1 MTRRFTD
8 TWRAHFPL
16 LRTSLIVLVLLSG
29 ISWMLAVL
37 QTRDGPVQKL
47 EVSDWQWAAASSYEE
62 TSAPESGWHPVVPK
76 EKLPVNNVW
85 LRVPLPQDHAH
96 DPHLRV
102 SGVGS
107 LRVFYGSERIFSYLL
122 DKKAWIVPIGQ
133 WKMVQLPV
141 PHPPYIDL
149 LVRFGK
155 PSSVIVDATYG
166 DKSDLFGKMLRG
178 DLDNLLIGV
187 LLLFSGCISLGLY
200 KSQRSRLY
208 IYFSLLAFSGGYAA
222 LVQNDLQ
229 QAIIDVPLLTYIQ
242 NVCLPIATF
251 AFVGAMEQVFEGINR
266 RTIRFF
272 RHTALALSAFTII
285 GMLTSLDL
293 YMWSILIFTP
303 IFIVIFIAVY
313 WTIWV
318 AYRRRRDLE
327 SIWIM
332 AGFSSLAAIT
342 FIHIYRFIIYDRVP
356 EQIQQTTEW
365 VLRLPRDLLFL
376 GLFAFIVCL
385 IRVIMYRYM
394 AMNRQLTEFNRSL
407 EQIVQTRTY
416 ELQERTEQ
424 LQRANE
430 RLAASMR
437 ENAEAMAEAMI
448 MEERHRITGSI
459 HDTVGHTLSDTVV
472 HMEEAK
478 KLIYEDLGHA
488 EEKLAASQELLR
500 RGLEDIRQSVRL
512 LREDAGHYDLPGA
525 IGALIRETEQATG
538 CHIER
543 QIEPLPSQLSTLQKR
558 LLFQTLQEGIAKGL
572 KRKEPARRFRLSVRF
587 DRRDE
592 TVRLR
597 LSDDGRPMRPD
608 DWGIGMRALAE
619 QADRLGGLLTT
630 EAAEEGHRL
639 SLTIPASPGGASS
652 WMI

>member
-1 MTRRFTD
+1 MKRRLTD
-8 TWRAHFPL
+8 TWRAHLPL
-16 LRTSLIVLVLLSG
+16 LRTSLIVLVLVSG
-29 ISWMLAVL
+29 ISWMLAVA
-37 QTRDGPVQKL
+37 QARDGSARTLDP
-47 EVSDWQWAAASSYEE
+47 SDWQWAEASTYDEVAAPS
-62 TSAPESGWHPVVPK
+62 SGWQPNRPN
-76 EKLPVNNVW
+76 EKMPATNIW
-85 LRVPLPQDHAH
+85 LRVPLPQG
-96 DPHLRV
+96 DPKDPYLQV
-102 SGVGS
+102 KGIGS
-107 LRVFYGSERIFSYLL
+107 LRAFDGNNRIYSYLL
-122 DKKAWIVPIGQ
+122 NKKEWIVPVGQ
-133 WKMVQLPV
+133 WKMVQLPL
-141 PHPPYIDL
+141 PQPPYIDL
-149 LVRFGK
+149 LVRLGNE
-155 PSSVIVDATYG
+155 SVLRLEAAYG
-166 DKSDLFGKMLRG
+166 DKSGLVGSMLRE

-187 LLLFSGCISLGLY
+187 LLIFSGCIALGLY
-200 KSQRSRLY
+200 KSQRNQLY
-208 IYFSLLAFSGGYAA
+208 LYFSLLAVSGGYAA

-229 QAIIDVPLLTYIQ
+229 QAIIDVPALVYFQ

-251 AFVGAMEQVFEGINR
+251 AFIGAMEQVFSGINAR
-266 RTIRFF
+266 AIRLF
-272 RHTALALSAFTII
+272 RHTALTLSAFSII
-285 GMLTSLDL
+285 GALTSITL
-293 YMWSILIFTP
+293 YMWSILVFTP
-303 IFIVIFIAVY
+303 IFIVIFIAAY
-313 WTIWV
+313 WTILV
-318 AYRRRRDLE
+318 AYRQRRDLE

-342 FIHIYRFIIYDRVP
+342 LIHIYRFIIYDRVP
-356 EQIQQTTEW
+356 EQVQETTAW
-365 VLRLPRDLLFL
+365 VLQLPKDLLFL

-437 ENAEAMAEAMI
+437 ENAEAIAESMI

-472 HMEEAK
+472 HMEEAN
-478 KLIYEDLGHA
+478 KLIYADRGHA

-538 CHIER
+538 CHFER
-543 QIEPLPSQLSTLQKR
+543 QLGPLPSQLSTLQKR
-558 LLFQTLQEGIAKGL
+558 LLFQTLQEGIATGL
-572 KRKEPARRFRLSVRF
+572 KSKKPARRFRLSVSF
-587 DRRDE
+587 DQRDE
-592 TVRLR
+592 TVRLK
-597 LSDDGRPMRPD
+597 LADDGRLTRAD

-619 QADRLGGLLTT
+619 QADRLGGLLTA
-630 EAAEEGHRL
+630 EATEEGNRL